1 MLENVEQRNTLLT
14 SIERARNSS
23 VIAYF
28 LHDNAVIADDA
39 LPHLYDKLQ
48 ALGKKERIDLLLYAR
63 GGMVEVCWRVINLLR
78 EHCDH
83 LGVIVGTRA
92 QGAAAL
98 LPLGADEIVIGPLSE
113 LGGIESAR
121 KHPLLPH
128 DETGQSLPVTWGEM
142 KSLIGFLGAGDQ
154 GSGVRGQGSGIRDQ
168 GSGIR
173 DQGSAAGEDRADD
186 RQGLSAEMAAALFQ
200 HVHPLVI
207 AQLQQTDTLSR
218 EITRKA
224 LRLHMHPEN
233 AGQIEQVVDLFN
245 GGFHS
250 HFYTV
255 SPRELVEIGLPVM
268 EATGELWSSVLS
280 LAQLYQ
286 ASLYTERPDP
296 AAPGAFFRYVCV
308 IESVGRS
315 TGLRQVFTQV
325 EAQERVLQV
334 RWETAI
340 RSPGPGPSF
349 GPGGSSNN

>member
-1 MLENVEQRNTLLT
+1 LLENVEQRNTLLT

-78 EHCDH
+78 EYCDH

-113 LGGIESAR
+113 LGGIESGR

-142 KSLIGFLGAGDQ
+142 KSLMGFLGARGE
-154 GSGVRGQGSGIRDQ
+154 GSEVRDQ
-168 GSGIR
+168 GSG
-173 DQGSAAGEDRADD
+173 AGEDVVEQQA
-186 RQGLSAEMAAALFQ
+186 LSPEMAAALFQ

-207 AQLQQTDTLSR
+207 AQLRQTDTLSR

-233 AGQIEQVVDLFN
+233 ATQIEQVADLFN

-250 HFYTV
+250 HFYSV
-255 SPRELVEIGLPVM
+255 SPRELVEMGLPVT
-268 EATGELWSSVLS
+268 EAAGELWSSVWS

-286 ASLYTERPDP
+286 ASLYNERPDP
-296 AAPGAFFRYVCV
+296 SAPGAFFRYVCV
-308 IESVGRS
+308 IESIGRS

-325 EAQERVLQV
+325 EGQERVLQV

>member
-1 MLENVEQRNTLLT
+1 MLENVEQRNALLT

-78 EHCDH
+78 DYCTH

-98 LPLGADEIVIGPLSE
+98 LALGADEIVVGPLSE

-121 KHPLLPH
+121 KHPLMPH
-128 DETGQSLPVTWGEM
+128 DEAGQSLPVTWGEM
-142 KSLIGFLGAGDQ
+142 KSLISFLGAKGQ
-154 GSGVRGQGSGIRDQ
+154 GSGVRGQDSGEH
-168 GSGIR
+168 G
-173 DQGSAAGEDRADD
+173 AAE
-186 RQGLSAEMAAALFQ
+186 GLALSPEMAAALFQ

-207 AQLQQTDTLSR
+207 AQLQQSDTLSR

-233 AGQIEQVVDLFN
+233 AGRIEQVVELFN

-255 SPRELVEIGLPVM
+255 SPKELVEVGLPVT
-268 EATGELWSSVLS
+268 EAAGELWSSVWS

-286 ASLYTERPDP
+286 AALYTERSDP
-296 AAPGAFFRYVCV
+296 LAPGAFFRYVCV
-308 IESVGRS
+308 IESIGRS
-315 TGLRQVFTQV
+315 TGLRQVFTQA
-325 EAQERVLQV
+325 EGQERVLQV
-334 RWETAI
+334 RWETAV

>member
-48 ALGKKERIDLLLYAR
+48 ALGKKERIDLLIYAR

-78 EHCDH
+78 DYCDH

-98 LPLGADEIVIGPLSE
+98 LPLGADEIVVGSLSE

-128 DETGQSLPVTWGEM
+128 DEAGQSLPVTWGEM
-142 KSLIGFLGAGDQ
+142 KSFMSFLEA
-154 GSGVRGQGSGIRDQ
+154 RGEGRG
-168 GSGIR
+168 
-173 DQGSAAGEDRADD
+173 AGEDGMDEQQA
-186 RQGLSAEMAAALFQ
+186 LSPKMAAALFQ

-207 AQLQQTDTLSR
+207 AQLQQSDTLSR
-218 EITRKA
+218 EITRRA

-233 AGQIEQVVDLFN
+233 LNQIEQVVELFN

-255 SPRELVEIGLPVM
+255 SPRELVEMGLPVTQI
-268 EATGELWSSVLS
+268 EGELWSSVWS

-286 ASLYTERPDP
+286 AALYNERPDP
-296 AAPGAFFRYVCV
+296 LAPGAFFRYVCV

-325 EAQERVLQV
+325 EGQERVLQV